1 MIMQFIKEFLFPA
14 LGLTVGFVIVT
25 LVCFLIVDTMTS
37 IIRAADALER
47 IADALESE
55 EEDDE
60 EEKGGAK

>member
-1 MIMQFIKEFLFPA
+1 MMQFIKECLFSA
-14 LGLTVGFVIVT
+14 LGLTVGYVIVT

-37 IIRAADALER
+37 IIRAADVLER
-47 IADALESE
+47 IADTLEGE